1 MVLAA
6 APAEAMNPSQRVQPS
21 WETMYTALK
30 GYNAREGHG
39 RVPWNHDEGGLRLG
53 VWLSLQWTDQRAGR
67 MSRAREIKLA
77 NAGVDWRAPPPPL
90 RSTVSPDHENERKWD
105 QGRAVVLAE
114 RHAAR
119 AIAAGRD
126 VKPDV
131 RPFDDRIRAWD
142 RHWQPYSAA
151 TDIHTAA
158 WRRRV
163 MAPPPPPLPPPASK
177 AKEPGARRTRTPPAD
192 SRQAARAQA
201 ADESGK
207 SRPASQAAGAG
218 VGSHAHRVCHLRML
232 PCVQE
237 PQGTA
242 GVEAMLHAPCF
253 AGSARSHCRR
263 YRVARSI
270 RSAAIFTDPRL
281 RASVLSGRPALVLG
295 CPWSCSRPCGANK
308 DSRRPASVSPSNV
321 E

>member
-1 MVLAA
+1 
-6 APAEAMNPSQRVQPS
+6 
-21 WETMYTALK
+21 MYTALK

-151 TDIHTAA
+151 TDIHTAT

-163 MAPPPPPLPPPASK
+163 MAPPPPLPPPASK

-218 VGSHAHRVCHLRML
+218 VGSHAH
-232 PCVQE
+232 PCVS
-237 PQGTA
+237 PADASVRPGAA
-242 GVEAMLHAPCF
+242 GNRWGGSDAPCAVLRRQRAKPLSAVPRSTLYPLCSNLHGPEVEGKRPQRSTRVG
-253 AGSARSHCRR
+253 AGLPVELQQALRGEQGLPPARFSE
-263 YRVARSI
+263 
-270 RSAAIFTDPRL
+270 P
-281 RASVLSGRPALVLG
+281 
-295 CPWSCSRPCGANK
+295 
-308 DSRRPASVSPSNV
+308 